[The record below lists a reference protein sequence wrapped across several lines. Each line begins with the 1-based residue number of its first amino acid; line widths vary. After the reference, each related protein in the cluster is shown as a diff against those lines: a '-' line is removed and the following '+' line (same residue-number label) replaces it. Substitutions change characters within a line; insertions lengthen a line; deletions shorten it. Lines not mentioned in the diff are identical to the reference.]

1 VETVELP
8 TKPAQTAS
16 PVETTEAVATEAATT
31 RPATAPA
38 ETEAAVSTEDQTAA
52 PADDYAAQIVEDL
65 QSFAVAD
72 QALEEFESSLGRAL
86 VARVCTV
93 EGLEL
98 RTTLREVMDVLA
110 DEAEL
115 LPETFSALGVRLINC
130 DADRTL
136 RIIVV
141 DRENATGYAAGALT
155 QTEYEAQWHAE

>member
-1 VETVELP
+1 
-8 TKPAQTAS
+8 
-16 PVETTEAVATEAATT
+16 
-31 RPATAPA
+31 
-38 ETEAAVSTEDQTAA
+38 
-52 PADDYAAQIVEDL
+52 
-65 QSFAVAD
+65 
-72 QALEEFESSLGRAL
+72 
-86 VARVCTV
+86 V